1 MKLEKISFDNHKIF
15 KNMEI
20 KITDNNENILNTI
33 VLIGENGVGKS
44 TLLKEIYKIFNFKN
58 AFLKELVIEND
69 WAEITCNSATIKV
82 VGTDDELMAI
92 KKLWNEEEKNN
103 IINRETKVVYMP
115 TEINFEKLNKV
126 DNTFK
131 FTSSFVNTI
140 DQNITRNV
148 PSFIATKINKE
159 IFKNRDKTIGEVIDR
174 ICDDI
179 NGIFDYM
186 DMDVKLIGL
195 SEDENTVPIFKNKL
209 EKEFDINGLSS
220 GEKQLFLRA
229 LSLKFLEVNNSVIL
243 IDEPEISLHPKWQ
256 KKIIKVYENIGENNQ
271 IIMAT
276 HSPHIVAD
284 IEAKQLRIMKKDN
297 DGIAVIN
304 GDDVDETYGQNVE
317 TILKG
322 IMGIDNV
329 RNDDISDKLLKIYEL
344 LEKNLFDTKVY
355 KDIFEYLR
363 KYLGDL
369 DKDIM
374 RIRLEESV
382 RRKKT
387 DVKDK

>member
-1 MKLEKISFDNHKIF
+1 MKLKNIKFKYHKML
-15 KNMEI
+15 KNLEL
-20 KITDNNENILNTI
+20 DFCDENKNPLDTI
-33 VLIGENGVGKS
+33 VLIGQNGVGKT
-44 TLLKEIYKIFNFKN
+44 TLLREIYNTFYNHNKGYDCIN
-58 AFLKELVIEND
+58 
-69 WAEITCNSATIKV
+69 
-82 VGTDDELMAI
+82 
-92 KKLWNEEEKNN
+92 NEEERVNDDNCSITIRGRVLQSAYSFNKSFNSKSDQ
-103 IINRETKVVYMP
+103 KVVYMP

-126 DNTFK
+126 DNTYK
-131 FTSSFVNTI
+131 FSSGFVNI
-140 DQNITRNV
+140 VDQNITQNI

-159 IFKNRDKTIGEVIDR
+159 IFKNRNKTIGEVIDR

-195 SEDENTVPIFKNKL
+195 SEDENTVPIFKNSL
-209 EKEFDINGLSS
+209 GNEFDINGLSS

-276 HSPHIVAD
+276 HSPHIISD

-297 DGIAVIN
+297 DGIVVIN
-304 GDDVDETYGQNVE
+304 GDEIDETSGQNVE

-329 RNDDISDKLLKIYEL
+329 RNDDVSDKLSNIYKL
-344 LEKNLFDTKVY
+344 LETNLFDTEEY
-355 KDIFEYLR
+355 KNLFNYLR

-382 RRKKT
+382 RRKKA